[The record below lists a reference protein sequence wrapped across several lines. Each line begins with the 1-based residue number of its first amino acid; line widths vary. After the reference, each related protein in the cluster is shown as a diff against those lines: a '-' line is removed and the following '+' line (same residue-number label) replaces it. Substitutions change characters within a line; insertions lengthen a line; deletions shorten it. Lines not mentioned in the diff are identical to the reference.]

1 MADIDIKVSPDLK
14 KLFGLEPCEMI
25 KLPSP
30 KKLTVQL
37 PVGGAKIQAFSD
49 ISKGVPNDCAL
60 TLNLMV
66 QIAPFLAASACLFK
80 VLALIEPL
88 IDVIKALGPP
98 PDPIKLGKAIPKFIK
113 AAADLAP
120 CIAFP
125 AGVPF
130 FIRDLLCLIIKVLN
144 CLLGQLKSLL
154 SIMSGITL
162 ELSTAEAD
170 GNTALVDALKC
181 AKENAELQGQ
191 HLTQAIEPIGV
202 ILKLVEPLMGI
213 AGMSPIQ
220 LPAISSESD
229 FEAMQDLLKTLQGII
244 GTLQIAADALGGCE

>member
-49 ISKGVPNDCAL
+49 ISKGVPNDCSL
-60 TLNLMV
+60 TLNLML

-88 IDVIKALGPP
+88 MDVIKAVAP
-98 PDPIKLGKAIPKFIK
+98 PDPIKLAKAMPKLLK

-125 AGVPF
+125 LGIPF

-154 SIMSGITL
+154 AIMSGITL
-162 ELSTAEAD
+162 QLSIAEAD
-170 GNTALVDALKC
+170 GNTDLLDALNC
-181 AKENAELQGQ
+181 AKENAELQGA
-191 HLTQAIEPIGV
+191 HLTQSIEPIGL
-202 ILKLVEPLMGI
+202 ILKAVGPLMGM
-213 AGMSPIQ
+213 AGIPEIT
-220 LPAISSESD
+220 LPTIGSGSD
-229 FEAMQDLLKTLQGII
+229 LQAMQQLVQTIQGIV

>member
-14 KLFGLEPCEMI
+14 KLFGLEPCQVI

-37 PVGGAKIQAFSD
+37 PVGGATLQAFSD
-49 ISKGVPNDCAL
+49 ISKGVPNDCSL

-88 IDVIKALGPP
+88 VGVIKAIPNPVDLA
-98 PDPIKLGKAIPKFIK
+98 KTVPKFLK

-125 AGVPF
+125 VGIPF

-154 SIMSGITL
+154 TIMNGISL
-162 ELSTAEAD
+162 QLSVAESD
-170 GNTALVDALKC
+170 GNTDLLDALNC
-181 AKENAELQGQ
+181 AKENAELQGA
-191 HLTQAIEPIGV
+191 HLTQAIEPIGL
-202 ILKLVEPLMGI
+202 ILKAVGPLMGI
-213 AGMSPIQ
+213 AGIPEIK
-220 LPAISSESD
+220 LPTIGSGSD
-229 FEAMQDLLKTLQGII
+229 LQAMQDLVKTLQGII

>member
-14 KLFGLEPCEMI
+14 KLFGLEPCEVI

-49 ISKGVPNDCAL
+49 ISKGVPNDCSM

-66 QIAPFLAASACLFK
+66 QLAPFLAASACLFK

-88 IDVIKALGPP
+88 MDVIKAVAP
-98 PDPIKLGKAIPKFIK
+98 PDPIKLAKAMPKLLK

-130 FIRDLLCLIIKVLN
+130 FIRDLLCLTIKVLN

-154 SIMSGITL
+154 AIMSGISL
-162 ELSTAEAD
+162 QLSTAEAD
-170 GNTALVDALKC
+170 GNTELVDALNC

-202 ILKLVEPLMGI
+202 ILKLVGPLMGM

-220 LPAISSESD
+220 LPTIGSQSD
-229 FEAMQDLLKTLQGII
+229 IQGLQDLLKTLQGII

>member
-1 MADIDIKVSPDLK
+1 MADIDINVSPDLK
-14 KLFGLEPCEMI
+14 KLFDLEPCEMI
-25 KLPSP
+25 RLPSP

-37 PVGGAKIQAFSD
+37 PVGGATIQAFSD
-49 ISKGVPNDCAL
+49 ISKGVPNDCAM

-66 QIAPFLAASACLFK
+66 QIAPFLASTACLFK

-88 IDVIKALGPP
+88 VGVIKAGPNP
-98 PDPIKLGKAIPKFIK
+98 VDLAKTVPKFLK

-154 SIMSGITL
+154 AIMSGITL
-162 ELSTAEAD
+162 QLSTAEAE
-170 GNTALVDALKC
+170 GNTDLVDALKC

-202 ILKLVEPLMGI
+202 ILKLVGPLMGI
-213 AGMSPIQ
+213 AGISPIQ
-220 LPAISSESD
+220 LPTVGSQSD
-229 FEAMQDLLKTLQGII
+229 LQGMQDLLKTIQGII

>member
-37 PVGGAKIQAFSD
+37 PVGGARIQAFSD
-49 ISKGVPNDCAL
+49 ISKGVPNDCSM

-88 IDVIKALGPP
+88 VDIIKALASLN
-98 PDPIKLGKAIPKFIK
+98 PIKIAKALPKFIK

-154 SIMSGITL
+154 AIMSGISL
-162 ELSTAEAD
+162 QLSIAEAD
-170 GNTALVDALKC
+170 GNTDLVDALNC
-181 AKENAELQGQ
+181 AKENAELQGK

-213 AGMSPIQ
+213 AGISPIQ
-220 LPAISSESD
+220 LPTIGSQSD
-229 FEAMQDLLKTLQGII
+229 IQGMQDLLKTLQGII

>member
-30 KKLTVQL
+30 KKLTIQL

-49 ISKGVPNDCAL
+49 ISKGVPNDCSL

-66 QIAPFLAASACLFK
+66 QLAPFLAASACLFK

-88 IDVIKALGPP
+88 VGVIKAVPNPVDLA
-98 PDPIKLGKAIPKFIK
+98 KTVPKFLK

-125 AGVPF
+125 VGVPF
-130 FIRDLLCLIIKVLN
+130 FIRDILCLIIKVLN

-154 SIMSGITL
+154 AIMNGITL
-162 ELSTAEAD
+162 QLSTAEAE

-202 ILKLVEPLMGI
+202 ILQLVGPLLGI
-213 AGMSPIQ
+213 AGVGPFQ
-220 LPAISSESD
+220 LPAVGSKSD
-229 FEAMQDLLKTLQGII
+229 FDAMQQLVKTIQGFI
-244 GTLQIAADALGGCE
+244 GTLQIAADALGGCDG

>member
-14 KLFGLEPCEMI
+14 KLFGLEPCQMI

-37 PVGGAKIQAFSD
+37 PVGGATLQAFSD
-49 ISKGVPNDCAL
+49 ISKGVPNDCSL

-88 IDVIKALGPP
+88 VGVIKAIPNPVDLA
-98 PDPIKLGKAIPKFIK
+98 KTVPKFLK

-125 AGVPF
+125 VGIPF

-154 SIMSGITL
+154 AIMSGISL
-162 ELSTAEAD
+162 QLSVAESD
-170 GNTALVDALKC
+170 GNTDLLDALNC
-181 AKENAELQGQ
+181 AKENAELQGA
-191 HLTQAIEPIGV
+191 HLTQAIEPIGL
-202 ILKLVEPLMGI
+202 ILKAVGPLMGI
-213 AGMSPIQ
+213 AGIPEIK
-220 LPAISSESD
+220 LPTIGSGSD
-229 FEAMQDLLKTLQGII
+229 LQAMQQLVQTIQGIV

>member
-37 PVGGAKIQAFSD
+37 PVGGARIQAFSD
-49 ISKGVPNDCAL
+49 ISKGVPNDCSM

-88 IDVIKALGPP
+88 VDIIKALATLN
-98 PDPIKLGKAIPKFIK
+98 PIKIAKALPKFIK

-125 AGVPF
+125 IGVPF

-144 CLLGQLKSLL
+144 CLLGQLKSLMAIMNGISLQL
-154 SIMSGITL
+154 SI
-162 ELSTAEAD
+162 AEAD
-170 GNTALVDALKC
+170 GNTDLVDALNC
-181 AKENAELQGQ
+181 AKENAELQGK

-202 ILKLVEPLMGI
+202 ILKLVGPLMGI
-213 AGMSPIQ
+213 AGIGPIEIK
-220 LPAISSESD
+220 PVSSQAGVEG
-229 FEAMQDLLKTLQGII
+229 MQALMKTIQGII